1 MKKQHYGYIVIL
13 ILVIFFLLKNFLGS
27 NSARVP
33 NTDGSVYRDT
43 SDLILTRHV
52 ACRMECRE
60 ITLKEIKEIL
70 IHGKLNNAKSKIG
83 SQGDQTYALEGYSE
97 DGQNIRVVVAPEK
110 NGLVVITCIDLK
122 KEWPCHC
129 N

>member
-1 MKKQHYGYIVIL
+1 M
-13 ILVIFFLLKNFLGS
+13 S
-27 NSARVP
+27 
-33 NTDGSVYRDT
+33 DGTAYRDT
-43 SDLILTRHV
+43 TDLILTKHV

-60 ITLKEIKEIL
+60 ITLEEIKEIL
-70 IHGKLNNAKSKIG
+70 VHGKLNNAKSKIG
-83 SQGDQTYALEGYSE
+83 SKGDQTYALEGYSE

-122 KEWPCHC
+122 KEWPCRC